1 LDSVPHQVD
10 FVMLQL
16 ELLNEFHHDL
26 TDFSK
31 IESNRQ
37 PLSGKLAAYLNTAIY
52 VATVASEWGDQT
64 VSKSLQHYFWMPLGH
79 VQVVP
84 LVGPGQ
90 LCRHNLKHNRKPKAS
105 GMMLA

>member
-1 LDSVPHQVD
+1 MYCYPSLCDSVGTLSVHAIDRYKLLDSAPHQVD

-26 TDFSK
+26 TDWSK

-52 VATVASEWGDQT
+52 VAMVASEWGDQT
-64 VSKSLQHYFWMPLGH
+64 VSEL
-79 VQVVP
+79 
-84 LVGPGQ
+84 
-90 LCRHNLKHNRKPKAS
+90 
-105 GMMLA
+105 